1 MKKTFMF
8 IILGIMAVLTWSC
21 SDDDDKDVPVSYEML
36 PAQAKEFIAT
46 YYPGDRTIK
55 IEREGDHSGSSY
67 EVVLASGHEIEFDA
81 AGLWI
86 DVDAPN
92 QQAVPS
98 AIVPEPIRTYVSTN
112 FPAYLINEI
121 TRYANGYEIE
131 LTNGLELHFDKNG
144 VFTGKLDY

>member
-8 IILGIMAVLTWSC
+8 LILGIMAVLTWSC

-36 PAQAKEFIAT
+36 PTQAKEFLT
-46 YYPGDRTIK
+46 NYFPGDRSIK
-55 IEREGDHSGSSY
+55 VEREGDHSGSSY
-67 EVVLASGHEIEFDA
+67 EVTLSSGYEVEFDA

-98 AIVPEPIRTYVSTN
+98 GIVPEPIQRYVSET
-112 FPAYLINEI
+112 FPAFLINEI
-121 TRYANGYEIE
+121 TRYSTGYEIE
-131 LTNGLELHFDKNG
+131 LTNDLELRFDRDGNLI
-144 VFTGKLDY
+144 TKLVG